1 MNPAEL
7 AIVGQTWLRSHEE
20 ESGGQLI
27 YRPQSYQFPPARG
40 RSALSLAPEGKSAM
54 MAPGPDDRPVERS
67 GNWMVTDD
75 DHLLIETEGR
85 RQRFKIISVGQ
96 DKLVL
101 QKA

>member
-1 MNPAEL
+1 
-7 AIVGQTWLRSHEE
+7 
-20 ESGGQLI
+20 
-27 YRPQSYQFPPARG
+27 
-40 RSALSLAPEGKSAM
+40 M

-85 RQRFKIISVGQ
+85 RQRFKIISVAQ

-101 QKA
+101 QKV